1 MELSAMEPM
10 EWFGFDSDLCLHAFE
25 HEMRLNG
32 WTIIPDYRNL
42 FVRTWDC
49 GDIEVAV
56 GLETIIEYYPQDD
69 NMLCLDFDF
78 IYSLDEDEDIVTYE
92 GINWVLAKYG
102 LPTVETLKK
111 VAKLENMYRM
121 GLAVRHHE
129 YYEFISGL
137 KVSFEI

>member
-1 MELSAMEPM
+1 MELSALEPM
-10 EWFGFDSDLCLHAFE
+10 EWFGFDSDLCLDAFE

-32 WTIIPDYRNL
+32 WTTVPDYCNL

-56 GLETIIEYYPQDD
+56 GLETIIDYYPQDD

-78 IYSLDEDEDIVTYE
+78 IYSLDKDEDIVTYE
-92 GINWVLAKYG
+92 GINWVMAKYG
-102 LPTVETLKK
+102 LPPVETLRK
-111 VAKLENMYRM
+111 VANIENMYRM
-121 GLAVRHHE
+121 GLAVRHRE